1 MERPEGGSGVEA
13 RSAPQW
19 GDRPPHARPA
29 PRRAPGLREWK
40 IGRLREGPAAAAA
53 APVGGQPGDL
63 LEGDPG

>member
-1 MERPEGGSGVEA
+1 MAA

-19 GDRPPHARPA
+19 GTVPPCPPLTPPGAQAARVET
-29 PRRAPGLREWK
+29 RQR
-40 IGRLREGPAAAAA
+40 REGPAAAAA